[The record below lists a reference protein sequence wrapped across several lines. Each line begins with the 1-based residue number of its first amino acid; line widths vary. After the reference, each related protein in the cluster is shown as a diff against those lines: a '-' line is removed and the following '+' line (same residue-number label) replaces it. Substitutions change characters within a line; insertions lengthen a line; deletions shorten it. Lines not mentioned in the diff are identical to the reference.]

1 MWFFKKNDKKKAES
15 PESQLKTAAEYMKKG
30 DDLTR
35 RHEFAEAE
43 KWYLKCLSILEPLSE
58 QYEST
63 YILRELSRTY
73 SMLNVLGR
81 AVTDE
86 KKRAEAPGWLKKS
99 LEIDEKLAE
108 QSGTPQAYDDL
119 ACSYSGLGGTT
130 FDISYCEKALAIW
143 ERLHAQYPNERLY
156 AKRIEDEKY
165 NIEKLKA
172 YLSRTK

>member
-1 MWFFKKNDKKKAES
+1 MWFLRKKEIKEGS
-15 PESQLKTAAEYMKKG
+15 PESRLKTADDYMKKG

-35 RHEFAEAE
+35 KHEFGEAE
-43 KWYLKCLSILEPLSE
+43 KWYLKCLEILEPLSK

-63 YILRELSRTY
+63 YVLRELSRTY

-86 KKRAEAPGWLKKS
+86 KKRSEAPGWLKKS

-130 FDISYCEKALAIW
+130 FNISYCEKALAIW
-143 ERLHAQYPNERLY
+143 ERLHAQYPQERLY

-165 NIEKLKA
+165 NIEKLKT
-172 YLSRTK
+172 YLSRK

>member
-1 MWFFKKNDKKKAES
+1 MWFLRKKEIKEGS
-15 PESQLKTAAEYMKKG
+15 PESRLKTADDYMKKG

-35 RHEFAEAE
+35 KHEFGEAE
-43 KWYLKCLSILEPLSE
+43 KWYLKCLEILEPLSK

-63 YILRELSRTY
+63 YVLRELSRTY

-86 KKRAEAPGWLKKS
+86 KKRSEAPGWLKKS

-108 QSGTPQAYDDL
+108 EAGTPQAYDDL

-143 ERLHAQYPNERLY
+143 ERLHAQYPQERLY

-165 NIEKLKA
+165 NIEKLKT
-172 YLSRTK
+172 YLSRK

>member
-1 MWFFKKNDKKKAES
+1 MWFLRKKEIKEGS
-15 PESQLKTAAEYMKKG
+15 PESRLKTADDYMKKG

-35 RHEFAEAE
+35 KHEFGEAE
-43 KWYLKCLSILEPLSE
+43 KWYLKCLEILEPLSK
-58 QYEST
+58 QYDST

-86 KKRAEAPGWLKKS
+86 KKRSEAPGWLKKS

-143 ERLHAQYPNERLY
+143 ERLHAQYPQERLY

-165 NIEKLKA
+165 NIEKLKT
-172 YLSRTK
+172 YLSRK

>member
-1 MWFFKKNDKKKAES
+1 MWFLRKKEIKEGS
-15 PESQLKTAAEYMKKG
+15 PESRLKTADDYMKKG

-35 RHEFAEAE
+35 KHEFGEAE
-43 KWYLKCLSILEPLSE
+43 KWYLKCLEILEPLSK

-63 YILRELSRTY
+63 YVLRELSRTY

-86 KKRAEAPGWLKKS
+86 KKRSEAPGWLKKS

-143 ERLHAQYPNERLY
+143 ERLHAQYPQERLY

-165 NIEKLKA
+165 NIEKLKT
-172 YLSRTK
+172 YLSRK